1 MRLLNLGI
9 INKTSS
15 LLMLTPLLLAP
26 VCGFAADPLEIDV
39 TVVAP
44 RQQSQVAIVPFAGD
58 NVISPIILNDLS
70 KIELK
75 ATSQNLPQQPHSSS
89 ELAGTLPIWQQT
101 AIPYL
106 VVGSTR
112 SNKGQVITDYEVIDL
127 KSGRIIGGKQSLT
140 ANNDRTS
147 LRFAGHVIANKI
159 QELITGV
166 PGDFTGRIA
175 YIEESG
181 SETDKT
187 STLKVIDADGEN
199 PITVFGP
206 VKGSIFTPAWS
217 PDARQLAFA
226 VQRPKAYPLI
236 YIQNANGGS
245 ARLVTPYPGS
255 NLNPSFSPDGS
266 SLIFSSSFEGNADI
280 YRINLTSG
288 SLQKLVGTPY
298 NDVQPSY
305 APDGNSFLYVSDPSG
320 ENRPQIY
327 RYNFATGKSSLVSR
341 SGYATSPQY
350 NKDGSQIAFLS
361 GRSAAIMNSAG
372 AIVTNIGK
380 TGIDEA
386 PSFSPN
392 GNRVVYASKQGNKGV
407 LTIKSLKGGDTFG
420 KSSSGTIRSPA
431 WSPNP

>member
-1 MRLLNLGI
+1 MRLLNFST
-9 INKTSS
+9 INKTSR
-15 LLMLTPLLLAP
+15 LFITAPLLLTSMSAL
-26 VCGFAADPLEIDV
+26 AADPLEIDV
-39 TVVAP
+39 SVIAP
-44 RQQSQVAIVPFAGD
+44 RQLNQVAIVPFAGD
-58 NVISPIILNDLS
+58 NVISPVILNDLS
-70 KIELK
+70 KTELR

-127 KSGRIIGGKQSLT
+127 KSGRIIGGKQSLS
-140 ANNDRTS
+140 ANNDRSS

-175 YIEESG
+175 YIEETG
-181 SETDKT
+181 SDKDKT

-199 PITVFGP
+199 PATLYGP
-206 VKGSIFTPAWS
+206 VKGSIFSPAWS
-217 PDARQLAFA
+217 PDARQIAFA
-226 VQRPKAYPLI
+226 VQRPKGYPVI
-236 YIQNANGGS
+236 YIQNASGGS
-245 ARLVTPYPGS
+245 PRLVTPYPGS
-255 NLNPSFSPDGS
+255 NLNPSFSPDGG

-280 YRINLTSG
+280 YRINLASG
-288 SLQKLVGTPY
+288 GIQKLIGTPY

-305 APDGNSFLYVSDPSG
+305 APDGSSFLYVSDPGG

-372 AIVTNIGK
+372 AVVTNLGN

-392 GNRVVYASKQGNKGV
+392 GKRVVYASKQGGKGI
-407 LTIKSLKGGDTFG
+407 LTIKSLAGGEAFG
-420 KSSSGTIRSPA
+420 KSSDGTIRSPT